1 MSHHNSNIPKDYNP
15 APDGMHAPTFTAP
28 AHNLNSQQ
36 AEAVVELAE
45 SSHNDTG
52 ATSHTTTG
60 SGLTGSS
67 GVGSGLGSSS
77 GHGLS
82 SHSTSG
88 SGLTGSN
95 HGTGAGVGAG
105 ALGTGAAALSGR
117 DTNNPDREITSG
129 QQDTRNKAPHLA
141 TESREHQNEI
151 NAVPGVG
158 DAAPKM
164 GHAKPGGE
172 GKGSFPTTSGA
183 SGTDFKDEKLRQTE
197 HSEYP
202 EQRHA
207 GKVGLGPNIS
217 TGTSITDKIKGVL
230 GHHHTHEDHVKAH
243 EEDQASQNPLNNPVK
258 GQTGLTG
265 NQGHMNPDDS
275 KGMASKRLGEDSTT
289 LGSR

>member
-117 DTNNPDREITSG
+117 
-129 QQDTRNKAPHLA
+129 
-141 TESREHQNEI
+141 
-151 NAVPGVG
+151 
-158 DAAPKM
+158 
-164 GHAKPGGE
+164 
-172 GKGSFPTTSGA
+172 GA
-183 SGTDFKDEKLRQTE
+183 SSFLKKL
-197 HSEYP
+197 
-202 EQRHA
+202 
-207 GKVGLGPNIS
+207 
-217 TGTSITDKIKGVL
+217 
-230 GHHHTHEDHVKAH
+230 
-243 EEDQASQNPLNNPVK
+243 
-258 GQTGLTG
+258 
-265 NQGHMNPDDS
+265 
-275 KGMASKRLGEDSTT
+275 
-289 LGSR
+289 